1 MDLSNCDL
9 SMNTVL
15 VLGFL
20 ESSVQSGRGKQPS
33 LSNGVQKCNIRAQ
46 TANVAE
52 RGACLFFTLKTSIHA
67 IRSAVRMT
75 TRQAY
80 YEGHRCHA
88 ASVTAAK
95 SLTLGSK

>member
-1 MDLSNCDL
+1 
-9 SMNTVL
+9 MNTVL
-15 VLGFL
+15 VLAFL
-20 ESSVQSGRGKQPS
+20 ESSVQSGRGTPPT

-67 IRSAVRMT
+67 ISAVRMT
-75 TRQAY
+75 TRQTY

-95 SLTLGSK
+95 SLTLGPK